1 MHLALVLSEMH
12 LALFLREMHH
22 ALVLR
27 EMHTGIDLVLR
38 EMHLAHVLREMHLA
52 LVHLETGLG
61 FEGFR
66 TLGTGDSISELAQT
80 MLLPHVGPEFSAR
93 IYRHSIRENKPK
105 TLVFSHIKRAF

>member
-1 MHLALVLSEMH
+1 MHLALVLREMH
-12 LALFLREMHH
+12 LALVLREMHH

-27 EMHTGIDLVLR
+27 EMHLALVPR

-80 MLLPHVGPEFSAR
+80 MLLPHMGPAFRVG
-93 IYRHSIRENKPK
+93 NKKPTQKNHQK
-105 TLVFSHIKRAF
+105 TQKNNLKKTH